1 MVLELFRNSAVIC
14 SSEKIPAEEVDKYQI
29 NWYLC
34 PLFHF
39 DALYGLKYVK
49 NISSCSLKKHTNWDN
64 LVCLSSYIFWM
75 IKFKSK
81 HTSPKKYTNWD
92 KVVSDCVFFYGTR
105 GSFITYFGPM
115 LFLNF
120 WVLSVEQMALEF
132 FKNSHKQKYILIR
145 QRSILRVVY
154 EMRVLRWEKWRNW
167 NNNLYKYLRS
177 NFWSH
182 FCLD

>member
-1 MVLELFRNSAVIC
+1 MVFV
-14 SSEKIPAEEVDKYQI
+14 SSR
-29 NWYLC
+29 
-34 PLFHF
+34 
-39 DALYGLKYVK
+39 
-49 NISSCSLKKHTNWDN
+49 SLKTREKYTNWNN

-132 FKNSHKQKYILIR
+132 FKNSHKEKYVLIR
-145 QRSILRVVY
+145 QRSVLRVVY